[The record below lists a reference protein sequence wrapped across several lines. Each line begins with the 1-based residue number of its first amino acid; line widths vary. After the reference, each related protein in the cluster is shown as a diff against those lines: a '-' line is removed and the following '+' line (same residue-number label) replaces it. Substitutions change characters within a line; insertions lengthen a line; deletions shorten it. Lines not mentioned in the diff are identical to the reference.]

1 MIQVLPENK
10 LVFDALGISRW
21 HDAGYTGKRG
31 LSITFER
38 PYIYPNMNGQVE
50 NLWTDISPVYL
61 QPYDHMQSH
70 AYFTTMVHL
79 QVAPEREIKS
89 VLFSGRANSDG
100 SVEGFVV
107 DTLIPWMQTDKPD
120 VGFRSLDGGIPR
132 DFDSAFMN
140 VIPFCTLCNA
150 AGNDGA
156 VNYAAEIIMESWLGI
171 GAANY
176 KNGVFSPEH
185 YSSENE
191 HVDFSGIAPFYV
203 PTTVGTATTYDGT
216 STATPF
222 IAGQMALVNDFFIDK
237 IGRPLSMREMYAFVQ
252 LHSLDIAVP
261 GKDKKTGHG
270 VFIMPDPA
278 TINPKDW
285 ITEGGILVP
294 VTYGDHST
302 WATDAV
308 KYCVDNGIFKGDGN
322 GDFRWKD
329 PITREEMAQLIYNM
343 NK

>member
-1 MIQVLPENK
+1 MIQVLNENK
-10 LVFDALGISRW
+10 ALFDKIGISRW

-38 PYIYPNMNGQVE
+38 PYIYPVMNGQVE
-50 NLWTDISPVYL
+50 NLWSDISPVYYQPDNSL
-61 QPYDHMQSH
+61 QTH

-79 QVAPEREIKS
+79 QVAPERQIKS
-89 VLFSGRANSDG
+89 VLTWGVDGETSSG
-100 SVEGFVV
+100 FIV
-107 DTLIPWMQTDKPD
+107 DTFLPWMLENKPD
-120 VGFRSLDGGIPR
+120 VGFRSLYGKVGFESI
-132 DFDSAFMN
+132 FAQT
-140 VIPFCTLCNA
+140 PFCTLCNA

-156 VNYAAEIIMESWLGI
+156 TDYIPGIASEYWLGI
-171 GAANY
+171 GAVNS
-176 KNGVFSPEH
+176 NFIPEK
-185 YSSENE
+185 YSSESE
-191 HVDFSGIAPFYV
+191 HVDFCGIAPFYV

-278 TINPKDW
+278 TINPNDW
-285 ITEGGILVP
+285 VTGGSIVIP
-294 VTYGDHST
+294 VTYGNHSAWST
-302 WATDAV
+302 EAV
-308 KYCVDNGIFKGDGN
+308 KYCVDKGYFKGDGN
-322 GDFRWKD
+322 GNFRWQD
-329 PITREEMAQLIYNM
+329 TITREELAQLLYNI
-343 NK
+343 KA